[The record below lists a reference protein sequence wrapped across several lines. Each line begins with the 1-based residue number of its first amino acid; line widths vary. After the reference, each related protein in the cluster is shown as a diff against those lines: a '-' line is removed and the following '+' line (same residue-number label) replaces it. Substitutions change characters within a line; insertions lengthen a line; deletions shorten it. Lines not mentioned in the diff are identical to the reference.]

1 MKYIVDTSVWSM
13 ALRRVGHQETQGVR
27 KLTILLKEG
36 ERIFLPGVILQEIL
50 QGVRHS
56 AQFKKIRESLSYFP
70 FLDVTYDDFIFAAE
84 LFNSCRAKGIKATT
98 IDFLIASLAIRNDC
112 LLLTSDKDFIYIAK
126 HSKLKLL

>member
-70 FLDVTYDDFIFAAE
+70 FLDATYDDFIFAAE
-84 LFNSCRAKGIKATT
+84 LFNSCRAKGIQATT